1 MPSEDIIQDNRQ
13 NDVIIIS
20 NFNNKIY
27 KNLKK
32 DFRP

>member
-20 NFNNKIY
+20 NNKIY